1 MELIARLNREQGLTI
16 VMVTHEAAMAAYSRR
31 RIHFLDGRI
40 EAEAGSDLDAGA
52 SIGYRRQAGS

>member
-1 MELIARLNREQGLTI
+1 MELMAHLNRERGLTI

-40 EAEAGSDLDAGA
+40 EAEAAAVPEAGR
-52 SIGYRRQAGS
+52 SRGRAGS